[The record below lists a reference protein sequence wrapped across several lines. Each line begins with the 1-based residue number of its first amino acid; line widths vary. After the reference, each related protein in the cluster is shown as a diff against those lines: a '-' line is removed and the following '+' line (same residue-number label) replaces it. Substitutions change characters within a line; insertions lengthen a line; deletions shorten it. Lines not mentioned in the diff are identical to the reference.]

1 MNRRSFL
8 HVAATSTFAAPALS
22 SFAITK
28 PAAGSIHPPDD
39 AFVATVPHLMDLAM
53 LPGLGIG
60 IVRAGQPLWQYYAG
74 VVNVKTKT
82 AITANSLFPGASLG
96 KPIFA
101 CVVLKMAQEGAI
113 DLDRPLNQYLQEDVL
128 TGQWGDRVTPRH
140 VLTHSTGLPN
150 WRSDD
155 SQKLTPT
162 FEPGTRFQ
170 YSGEGFFHLQRVVEH
185 ITGSGFEA
193 LMEERIFKPLG
204 MSSTTY
210 LWLPDGNDRIVAGH
224 NGPNPFYNRDIAMM
238 VFDVIQTSGKPLS
251 FWTCEQISDA
261 LMKKTGKSTP
271 PPPNSFVP
279 NVAFSL
285 LTTVSDYTR
294 FLSALVDPQNA
305 TLGLS
310 AATRTAMQTPVS
322 HVNSALSW
330 GLGVGIEEVDGQSYL
345 WQWGDNGGWKNFMLA
360 QPPSRTAI
368 AVFSNGNNGQR
379 VNERIVRAAT
389 GIDHPA
395 FLWV

>member
-1 MNRRSFL
+1 MNRRAFL
-8 HVAATSTFAAPALS
+8 HLATASTVAAPSL
-22 SFAITK
+22 SFATTK
-28 PAAGSIHPPDD
+28 PAVGSIHPPDE
-39 AFVATVPHLMDLAM
+39 AIVATVPHLMDLAM

-60 IVRAGQPLWQYYAG
+60 VVRGGQPLWQYYAG
-74 VVNVKTKT
+74 VANVKTKT
-82 AITANSLFPGASLG
+82 PITANSLFPGASLG

-101 CVVLKMAQEGAI
+101 CVVLKMAREGAI
-113 DLDRPLNQYLQEDVL
+113 DLDRPLNQYLQEDAL
-128 TGQWGDRVTPRH
+128 TGQWGDRVTSRH

-150 WRSDD
+150 WRSED
-155 SQKLTPT
+155 SQKLTPA

-193 LMEERIFKPLG
+193 LMEERIFRPLG

-251 FWTCEQISDA
+251 FWTCEQISDG
-261 LMKKTGKSTP
+261 LMKKTGKPTP

-310 AATRTAMQTPVS
+310 AATRTAMRTPVS

-360 QPPSRTAI
+360 HPPSRTAI

-389 GIDHPA
+389 GIDHPV

>member
-8 HVAATSTFAAPALS
+8 HTAAASAVASSLSGLAATKSNNGA
-22 SFAITK
+22 
-28 PAAGSIHPPDD
+28 IHPPDD
-39 AFVATVPHLMDLAM
+39 AFVATLPHLRDLAT
-53 LPGLGIG
+53 LPGFGVG
-60 IVRAGQPLWQYYAG
+60 VVRPGQPLWQHYEG
-74 VVNVKTKT
+74 VASVTTKT
-82 AITANSLFPGASLG
+82 PITAESLFPGASLG

-101 CVVLKMAQEGAI
+101 CVVMRMAQDGAI
-113 DLDRPLNQYLQEDVL
+113 DLDRPLNQFLQEDAL
-128 TGQWGDRVTPRH
+128 TGQWGDRVTARH

-150 WRSDD
+150 WRSED
-155 SQKLTPT
+155 SEKLTPT
-162 FEPGTRFQ
+162 FEPGTRFK
-170 YSGEGFFHLQRVVEH
+170 YSGEGFFHLQHVIEH
-185 ITGSGFEA
+185 ITQAGFESI
-193 LMEERIFKPLG
+193 MEDRIFKPLG

-210 LWLPDGNDRIVAGH
+210 VWLANAGDRLVAGH
-224 NGPNPFYNRDIAMM
+224 IGPNPFYNRDINQM
-238 VFDVIQTSGKPLS
+238 VFEVIQSSGKPLS
-251 FWTCEQISDA
+251 FWTTEQISDA
-261 LMKKTGKSTP
+261 LMKKTGKRVP
-271 PPPNSFVP
+271 PPPNSFIP

-310 AATRTAMQTPVS
+310 QATRTAMMAPVT

-360 QPPSRTAI
+360 HPPTRTAL
-368 AVFSNGNNGQR
+368 AVFSNGSNGQR
-379 VNERIVRAAT
+379 VNERILRAAT
-389 GIDHPA
+389 GIDHPV

>member
-8 HVAATSTFAAPALS
+8 HLAAASTVAAPSLSGFAA
-22 SFAITK
+22 TK
-28 PAAGSIHPPDD
+28 LAVGSIRPPDD

-60 IVRAGQPLWQYYAG
+60 VVRPNQPLLQYYAG
-74 VVNVKTKT
+74 VANVKTKT
-82 AITANSLFPGASLG
+82 PITANSLFPGASLG

-113 DLDRPLNQYLQEDVL
+113 DIDRPLNQYLQDDTL

-150 WRSDD
+150 WRSGDN
-155 SQKLTPT
+155 QKLTPT

-210 LWLPDGNDRIVAGH
+210 LWLPDGNDRVVAGH

-261 LMKKTGKSTP
+261 LMKKTGKPTP

-285 LTTVSDYTR
+285 LTTVRDYTR
-294 FLSALVDPQNA
+294 FLAALVDPQNS

-330 GLGVGIEEVDGQSYL
+330 GWALGSKRWTDKITCGSGATTAA
-345 WQWGDNGGWKNFMLA
+345 G
-360 QPPSRTAI
+360 RT
-368 AVFSNGNNGQR
+368 SCWP
-379 VNERIVRAAT
+379 T
-389 GIDHPA
+389 HPA
-395 FLWV
+395 APQLQSSVTGTMVNA

>member
-8 HVAATSTFAAPALS
+8 HLATASSIAVPALS
-22 SFAITK
+22 SFATTK
-28 PAAGSIHPPDD
+28 PAIGTIHPPDD

-74 VVNVKTKT
+74 VANVKTKT
-82 AITANSLFPGASLG
+82 PITANSLFPGASLG

-150 WRSDD
+150 WRSED

-185 ITGSGFEA
+185 IAGSGFEA
-193 LMEERIFKPLG
+193 LMEERIFRPLG

-310 AATRTAMQTPVS
+310 AATLTVMQTPVS

-330 GLGVGIEEVDGQSYL
+330 GLGVGIEEVNGQSYL
-345 WQWGDNGGWKNFMLA
+345 WQWGDNGGWKNFMLVH
-360 QPPSRTAI
+360 PPSRTAI
-368 AVFSNGNNGQR
+368 TVFSNGNNGQR

-389 GIDHPA
+389 GIDHPV